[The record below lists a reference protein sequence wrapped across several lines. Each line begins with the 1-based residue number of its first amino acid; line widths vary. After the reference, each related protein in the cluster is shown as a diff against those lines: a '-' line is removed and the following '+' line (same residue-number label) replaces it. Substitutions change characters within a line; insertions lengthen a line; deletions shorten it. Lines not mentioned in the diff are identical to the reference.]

1 MLENIRLINC
11 RILPQ
16 DLVEL
21 HRQNIFQIVWR
32 ELYPAGIH
40 YLIGQILG
48 SAVLLWL
55 AGHVGNAQERYYS
68 YTLVITGLTGVLVM
82 FPAVYFYRKDRI
94 GRLIGGLT
102 SVEEQRLSIPEMLLS
117 SLLLEPVFAQYD
129 HVLVAILQTGS
140 HPAMERR

>member
-1 MLENIRLINC
+1 M
-11 RILPQ
+11 
-16 DLVEL
+16 
-21 HRQNIFQIVWR
+21 WR

-82 FPAVYFYRKDRI
+82 FPAVYFYR
-94 GRLIGGLT
+94 
-102 SVEEQRLSIPEMLLS
+102 SFCSEA
-117 SLLLEPVFAQYD
+117 SL
-129 HVLVAILQTGS
+129 
-140 HPAMERR
+140 